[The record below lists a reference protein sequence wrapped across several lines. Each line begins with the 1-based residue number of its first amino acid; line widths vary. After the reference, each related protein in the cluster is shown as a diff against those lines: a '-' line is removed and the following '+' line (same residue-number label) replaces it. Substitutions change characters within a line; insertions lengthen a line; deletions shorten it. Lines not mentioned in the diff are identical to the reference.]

1 MANTKKDLLVLSDI
15 IRNKYQQLKA
25 GQRNESIALETRFKP
40 IVEPLKKLVT
50 IKNERDVMMMKTAPI
65 TSPNNNKYTPIKQP
79 NGTPFVKKD
88 SKKRKLLYGDGGGGE
103 GGQEEPV
110 DFLPDSNAD
119 VYKESDPESPQAH
132 FQAALS
138 TPASIKSTK
147 TYFTDLYGDIAGK
160 YIFEMIATKGN
171 HVIDKVFGLRYNKD
185 TDQFHIGSEY
195 AKVEKND
202 LQVKGEWYPG
212 TVGLYE
218 LLVLQR
224 PENFTKQDL
233 RNYLSILETTNA
245 HKRNYDALSQ
255 IAGNRSYKY
264 LNIIKKHITDQNK
277 MSTHGQGMTLSVLN
291 KKKSELVYWDDP
303 NELVDRLRLLY
314 ASQAAGHNN
323 HQNEINSIVEE
334 LRESNLI
341 H

>member
-50 IKNERDVMMMKTAPI
+50 IKNERDVVKTAPI
-65 TSPNNNKYTPIKQP
+65 TSPHNSNKYTPIKQP
-79 NGTPFVKKD
+79 NETPFVKKG
-88 SKKRKLLYGDGGGGE
+88 STRRKLSYGDGGEGE
-103 GGQEEPV
+103 QEEPL

-119 VYKESDPESPQAH
+119 VYEESDPESPQAH

-138 TPASIKSTK
+138 TPASINSAK
-147 TYFTDLYGDIAGK
+147 TYFKDLYGAIAGK
-160 YIFEMIATKGN
+160 YIFEMIANKGSR
-171 HVIDKVFGLRYNKD
+171 VIDKVFGLRYDKE

-202 LQVKGEWYPG
+202 LQVKGEWYEG

-224 PENFTKQDL
+224 PKHFTEQDL
-233 RNYLSILETTNA
+233 RNYLSIMETTNA
-245 HKRNYDALSQ
+245 HKRNYNALSQ

-264 LNIIKKHITDQNK
+264 LNIIKKYITDQNK
-277 MSTHGQGMTLSVLN
+277 MLTHGQGMTLSVLN
-291 KKKSELVYWDDP
+291 KKKSEWVYWDDP